1 MGEMI
6 SDLFLGNKNL
16 RKLIDKTLLKVTFDF
31 NFFILE
37 TSRLKEEDRKQK
49 AEAEVEKRKA
59 EEAKRRELCDLMK
72 VVCCLTLNF
81 R

>member
-37 TSRLKEEDRKQK
+37 TSRLKEEERKQK

-59 EEAKRRELCDLMK
+59 EEAKRRELNDLTK
-72 VVCCLTLNF
+72 V

>member
-1 MGEMI
+1 MLTMGEMI

-59 EEAKRRELCDLMK
+59 EEAKRRELYDLMK
-72 VVCCLTLNF
+72 V

>member
-37 TSRLKEEDRKQK
+37 TSRLKEEERKQK

-59 EEAKRRELCDLMK
+59 EEAKWRELSDLTK
-72 VVCCLTLNF
+72 V